1 LSALSAIRVL
11 APGLQTTVQDLGRPG
26 HGAIGVSP
34 SGAADRTAL
43 RLGNL
48 LVGNPETA
56 AAFEMTLLGG
66 TFEFRSRAS
75 IALTGSDF
83 GAVLDG
89 EPVEPWTSR
98 EIRPGQLL
106 TCGASRGGARCYL
119 CVGGGLNVPPVLG
132 SASTHIASGLGGWHG
147 RALREGDEIP
157 VGETSRPF
165 HETRVPAE
173 TIGMFYRK
181 LLRVTPGP
189 HFETFSEDSRRTFF
203 ENVWQ
208 VSPQSNRLGLRLE
221 GAALEPAGEI
231 ISTGVSLGTVQVT
244 SAGQPIILFVDQQ
257 TTGGYPQLACV
268 ATVDHPSIG
277 QLCPSDEVS
286 FELIRESEALSLAR
300 SAERF
305 FAAPLQNRKE

>member
-1 LSALSAIRVL
+1 LPALSSIRVL

-26 HGAIGVSP
+26 HGEIGVSP
-34 SGAADRTAL
+34 SGAADRASL

-48 LVGNPETA
+48 LVGNPESA

-66 TFEFRSRAS
+66 TFEFRSRS
-75 IALTGSDF
+75 VISLTGSDF

-89 EPVEPWTSR
+89 EPVEPWTSH
-98 EIRPGQLL
+98 EVSPGQVL
-106 TCGASRGGARCYL
+106 TCGASRGGARCSL
-119 CVGGGLNVPPVLG
+119 CVGGGLKVPLVLG

-157 VGETSRPF
+157 VGGTSTAFRKK
-165 HETRVPAE
+165 RASAE

-181 LLRVTPGP
+181 RLRVTAGP
-189 HFETFSEDSRRTFF
+189 HFETFSEGSRRMFF
-203 ENVWQ
+203 ENVWR
-208 VSPQSNRLGLRLE
+208 VSPQSDRLGLRLE
-221 GAALEPAGEI
+221 GSALEPAGEI

-257 TTGGYPQLACV
+257 TAGGYPQLACV
-268 ATVDHPSIG
+268 ATVDHSSVG

-286 FELIRESEALSLAR
+286 FELIGESEAVLLLRA
-300 SAERF
+300 AERRF
-305 FAAPLQNRKE
+305 DAAELFE